1 MITTEIAIFAQESPL
16 SFIDKNLLENEVV
29 IYRAQMHWII
39 FLNTFIYLLLSVLA
53 CAFNLRLAQ
62 SNQLLWAISL
72 LGLLLALISGIS
84 SYIRYKTSEF
94 AITNK
99 RVLIKIG
106 FIRRHSLE
114 VLLHKVEGIGVN
126 QSILGRVFGFGTITV
141 TGTGGTK
148 ETFDQIAAPL
158 EFRKQ
163 VQANLS

>member
-1 MITTEIAIFAQESPL
+1 M
-16 SFIDKNLLENEVV
+16 SFIEKNLLENEAVV
-29 IYRAQMHWII
+29 YRAHVHWII
-39 FLNTFIYLLLSVLA
+39 FLNTFLYLLLSVVA
-53 CAFNLRLAQ
+53 CAFNLRQAEP
-62 SNQLLWAISL
+62 SQLLWAICL
-72 LGLLLALISGIS
+72 LSLLLALIAAIN
-84 SYIRYKTSEF
+84 SYIHYKTSEF

-99 RVLIKIG
+99 RVLIKVG

-126 QSILGRVFGFGTITV
+126 QSILGRILGFGTITV

-148 ETFDQIAAPL
+148 ETFDRIASPL

>member
-1 MITTEIAIFAQESPL
+1 M
-16 SFIDKNLLENEVV
+16 SFIEKNLLENEAV
-29 IYRAQMHWII
+29 IYRAHVHWII
-39 FLNTFIYLLLSVLA
+39 FLNAFLYLLLSVVA
-53 CAFNLRLAQ
+53 CAFNLRQAEPSQ
-62 SNQLLWAISL
+62 FLWAICLLSL
-72 LGLLLALISGIS
+72 LLTLIAAIS
-84 SYIRYKTSEF
+84 SYIHYKTSEF

-99 RVLIKIG
+99 RVLIKVG

-126 QSILGRVFGFGTITV
+126 QSILGRILGFGTITV

-148 ETFDQIAAPL
+148 ETFDRIASPL